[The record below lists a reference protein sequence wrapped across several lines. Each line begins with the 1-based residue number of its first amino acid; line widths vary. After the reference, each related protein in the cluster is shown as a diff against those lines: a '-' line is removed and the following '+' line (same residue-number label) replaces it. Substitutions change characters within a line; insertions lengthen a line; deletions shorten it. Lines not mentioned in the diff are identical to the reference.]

1 MGKKKKEE
9 HEDDWV
15 NDPEVQAFLKEQD
28 EPEPWSEEYD
38 KIYTVGGL
46 SADKNRDFIKFI
58 KKIEKNE

>member
-1 MGKKKKEE
+1 MGKKNKEE

-28 EPEPWSEEYD
+28 EPGSWSEEYD

>member
-1 MGKKKKEE
+1 MGKKNKEE

-28 EPEPWSEEYD
+28 EPGTWPEEYD